1 MDVLLSIEDKNM
13 TQEFVGIL
21 QKLDRL
27 AKLKLVSSDEKTI
40 NLGASLGYYQP
51 DIYYSPTTIR
61 EIPKFFASNKKWFW
75 EDILSYFPLD
85 LKVKV
90 EIFEGE
96 LFIMEQPT
104 LQHNDAK
111 MEMGMAIA
119 MFTKKNNIEGHFYFS
134 PFDVILS
141 DDNVAQPD
149 CIWISKERFASNKSK
164 EYLQAIPEL
173 LVEILEDDDFTSLKN
188 EKSYLEYKR
197 NTYENQ
203 GITEYWTI
211 YPEEKKVC
219 VEVLQDGKYQIYSQG
234 TEKGLVKSFVLEGFG
249 IEIENLLNY

>member
-13 TQEFVGIL
+13 TQEFVEIL

-40 NLGASLGYYQP
+40 NLGALLGYYQA

-61 EIPKFFASNKKWFW
+61 KIPAFFDSNKKWSW
-75 EDILSYFPLD
+75 EDILNYFPLD

-90 EIFEGE
+90 EVFEGK

-119 MFTKKNNIEGHFYFS
+119 MFTKENDISGHFYFS
-134 PFDVILS
+134 PLDVILS
-141 DDNVAQPD
+141 DDNIAQPD
-149 CIWISKERFASNKSK
+149 CIWISKERFTTNKSK
-164 EYLQAIPEL
+164 EYLYAIPEL
-173 LVEILEDDDFTSLKN
+173 LVEILEDDDFTSSKN
-188 EKSYLEYKR
+188 GKPYLEYKR
-197 NTYENQ
+197 QVYENQ
-203 GITEYWTI
+203 GVMEYWTV
-211 YPEEKKVC
+211 YPDEKKVC
-219 VEVLQDGKYQIYSQG
+219 VEVLQNGKYQIYSQG

-249 IEIENLLNY
+249 I